1 MLFVDRGRVAI
12 PSVLL
17 PGGAAEVEKE
27 KAAVFYK
34 QAHHLQSRFEF
45 KVFRSKEV
53 KSALYELFQGK
64 CAWCESRIGSTVPGD
79 ICHYRPKGGV
89 AESRKHPGYWWL
101 ASQWENLLLSCP
113 ACNRP
118 HQYNGVI
125 AGKSSRFPLEDEAQR
140 AFEPGWEEREKP
152 LLLDPTSDDP
162 ARHFVYD
169 WEGNILSETPEG
181 QMTITIIGLNRPALV
196 EARKSAL
203 AMVRSLLKMVAAA
216 SGVGSEEQR
225 KFILRQLQ
233 ELTADNAEYAAI
245 KRQLI
250 STDLKKIVR
259 DTGYNDFYW
268 LKSTLPVTKKRVSGI
283 WEKLRDFELKQSDFS
298 LLNSRGIAISRSQ
311 SRKIQKVTI
320 NNFKGIDELT
330 FNVASNWQMLLGENG
345 AGKSS
350 VLQAIAL
357 CLGGADNFAKVVNE
371 NGIDPKTLIRSKRQK
386 ATIEIQVS
394 GFVKPHM
401 LNIYRDR
408 AVFLRA
414 AKRSAF
420 VDYAHCSATVTGA
433 SEARNVQFVLLGY
446 GATRLLK
453 PAARLSE
460 LYFREAEP
468 VRYARFDNLFDPLS
482 LLISAE
488 EWLLKQKREI
498 FDLSARALKDLLGLD
513 NKHILSKRNNTI
525 MVVMDDKKF
534 LPLAALSD
542 GYKTVIAL
550 CVDILAIATEFWGD
564 PGSAEGIV
572 LVDELDCHLH
582 PTWKMRIVSALKR
595 AFPEMQF
602 ICTTHDPLCLR
613 GLGAGEVCVMQRDGE
628 GINLLSDLPNPAD
641 FRVEQLL
648 TSAFFGLNS
657 TQDPENEAIF
667 DEYYALLALPDKDR
681 EQSQRLE
688 QLKAELEDRRYF
700 GDTPREQ
707 MMFNSIDHIIA
718 ERKKEGLWQL
728 PDIKENTKKSL
739 SGLWNS
745 EFLQIKRPKGLP
757 KK

>member
-17 PGGAAEVEKE
+17 PGGAAEAEKE
-27 KAAVFYK
+27 KAAEFYK

-53 KSALYELFQGK
+53 KSALYDLFQGK
-64 CAWCESRIGSTVPGD
+64 CAWCESRINSTASGD

-101 ASQWENLLLSCP
+101 ANQWENLLLSCP

-140 AFEPGWEEREKP
+140 AFVPGWEEREKP
-152 LLLDPTSDDP
+152 LLLDPTFDDP

-181 QMTITIIGLNRPALV
+181 QMTITIIGLNRTALV
-196 EARKSAL
+196 EARRSAL
-203 AMVRSLLKMVAAA
+203 AMVRSVLKMFATTSSVD
-216 SGVGSEEQR
+216 SEEQR
-225 KFILRQLQ
+225 MFILRHLQ

-250 STDLKKIVR
+250 SAELKKIVR
-259 DTGYNDFYW
+259 DTGYDAFHW

-298 LLNSRGIAISRSQ
+298 LRNSRGIAISRSQ

-320 NNFKGIDELT
+320 ANFKGIDELT
-330 FNVASNWQMLLGENG
+330 FDVASNWQMLLGENG

-357 CLGGADNFAKVVNE
+357 CLSGADNFAKLVNE
-371 NGIDPKTLIRSKRQK
+371 NGIDPKTWIRSKRQK
-386 ATIEIQVS
+386 ATIQIQVS
-394 GFVKPHM
+394 GFVKPHS
-401 LNIYRDR
+401 LHIYRDR

-414 AKRSAF
+414 ANKSAL
-420 VDYAHCSATVTGA
+420 VDYAKGSATVTGA
-433 SEARNVQFVLLGY
+433 SEARDVQFVLLGY

-453 PAARLSE
+453 PASKMPPQ
-460 LYFREAEP
+460 FRWHEEKAI
-468 VRYARFDNLFDPLS
+468 RYARFDNLFDPLS

-513 NKHILSKRNNTI
+513 NNDILVKRNNTI
-525 MVVMDDKKF
+525 MVVMDDKKP

-628 GINLLSDLPNPAD
+628 GITLLSDLPNPAD

-667 DEYYALLALPDKDR
+667 DEYYALLALPETDQ
-681 EQSQRLE
+681 EQSERLK
-688 QLKAELEDRRYF
+688 QLKIELKDRRYI
-700 GDTPREQ
+700 GETPREQ
-707 MMFNSIDHIIA
+707 LMFEAIDHIIA
-718 ERKKEGLWQL
+718 DNKQKG
-728 PDIKENTKKSL
+728 
-739 SGLWNS
+739 
-745 EFLQIKRPKGLP
+745 FLQIHDMKQETINTVSNLWQNALNKRLL

>member
-17 PGGAAEVEKE
+17 PGGAAETEKE
-27 KAAVFYK
+27 KAAEFYK

-45 KVFRSKEV
+45 KVFKSKEV
-53 KSALYELFQGK
+53 KSALYDLFQGK
-64 CAWCESRIGSTVPGD
+64 CAWCESRISATSAD
-79 ICHYRPKGGV
+79 ICHYRPKAGV
-89 AESRKHPGYWWL
+89 AESRNHPGYWWL
-101 ASQWENLLLSCP
+101 VNEWGNLLLSC
-113 ACNRP
+113 ADCNRP
-118 HQYNGVI
+118 RRHDDVI
-125 AGKSSRFPLEDEAQR
+125 AGKANRFPLEDENQR
-140 AFEPGWEEREKP
+140 ALSPGHEINERP
-152 LLLDPTSDDP
+152 LLLDPTVDNPDDW
-162 ARHFVYD
+162 FVYD
-169 WEGNILSETPEG
+169 QHGRVASDMPRG
-181 QMTITIIGLNRPALV
+181 QMTIAILGLNR
-196 EARKSAL
+196 S
-203 AMVRSLLKMVAAA
+203 SLLIERQRVIVELRATIDRLQRYQQAPLMDNFMLSELNRLVAY
-216 SGVGSEEQR
+216 
-225 KFILRQLQ
+225 
-233 ELTADNAEYAAI
+233 TADDAEFAAM
-245 KRQLI
+245 KRQL
-250 STDLKKIVR
+250 LLPELRKIA
-259 DTGYNDFYW
+259 
-268 LKSTLPVTKKRVSGI
+268 KVSGVNFFD
-283 WEKLRDFELKQSDFS
+283 WLDSTQAVTRKEQNKKKVEQKKFEEEQSNFS
-298 LLNSRGIAISRSQ
+298 LTSSVGITISRSQ

-320 NNFKGIDELT
+320 TNFKGIDELT
-330 FNVASNWQMLLGENG
+330 FNVGSNWQMLLGENG

-371 NGIDPKTLIRSKRQK
+371 NGIDPKTWIRSKRQK

-394 GFVKPHM
+394 GFVKPH
-401 LNIYRDR
+401 LLHIYRDR

-414 AKRSAF
+414 ANKSAL
-420 VDYAHCSATVTGA
+420 VDYAKGSATATGA
-433 SEARNVQFVLLGY
+433 KEAKDVQFVLLGY

-453 PAARLSE
+453 PAPKLSE
-460 LYFREAEP
+460 LRFREAEP

-513 NKHILSKRNNTI
+513 NNDILVKRNNTI
-525 MVVMDDKKF
+525 MVVMDDKKP

-628 GINLLSDLPNPAD
+628 GITLLSDLPNPAD

-667 DEYYALLALPDKDR
+667 DEYYALLALPEKDQ
-681 EQSQRLE
+681 EQSERLE
-688 QLKAELEDRRYF
+688 QLKIELKDRRYI
-700 GDTPREQ
+700 GETPREQ
-707 MMFNSIDHIIA
+707 LMFEAIDQLIA
-718 ERKKEGLWQL
+718 NKKDKGFLRIHDMKPETISTVNNIWQDVL
-728 PDIKENTKKSL
+728 N
-739 SGLWNS
+739 NR
-745 EFLQIKRPKGLP
+745 LQNNDQN
-757 KK
+757 

>member
-17 PGGAAEVEKE
+17 PGGAAEAEKE
-27 KAAVFYK
+27 KAAEFYK

-53 KSALYELFQGK
+53 KSALYDLFQGK
-64 CAWCESRIGSTVPGD
+64 CAWCESRINSTASGD

-140 AFEPGWEEREKP
+140 AFVPGWEEREKP
-152 LLLDPTSDDP
+152 LLLDPTFDDP

-181 QMTITIIGLNRPALV
+181 QMTITIIGLNRTALV
-196 EARKSAL
+196 EARRSAL
-203 AMVRSLLKMVAAA
+203 AMVRSVLKMFATA
-216 SGVGSEEQR
+216 SSVGSEEQR
-225 KFILRQLQ
+225 MFILRHLQ

-250 STDLKKIVR
+250 SAELKKIVR
-259 DTGYNDFYW
+259 DTGYDAFHW

-298 LLNSRGIAISRSQ
+298 LRNSRGIAISRSQ

-320 NNFKGIDELT
+320 ANFKGIDELT
-330 FNVASNWQMLLGENG
+330 FDVASNWQMLLGENG

-357 CLGGADNFAKVVNE
+357 CLSGADNFAKLVNE
-371 NGIDPKTLIRSKRQK
+371 NGFDPKTWIRSKRQK

-394 GFVKPHM
+394 GFVKPHS
-401 LNIYRDR
+401 LHIYRDR

-414 AKRSAF
+414 ANKSAL
-420 VDYAHCSATVTGA
+420 VDYAKGSATVTGA
-433 SEARNVQFVLLGY
+433 SEARDVQFVLLGY

-453 PAARLSE
+453 PASKMPPQ
-460 LYFREAEP
+460 FRWHEEKAI
-468 VRYARFDNLFDPLS
+468 RYARFDNLFDPLS

-513 NKHILSKRNNTI
+513 NNDILVKRNNTI
-525 MVVMDDKKF
+525 MVVMDDKKP
-534 LPLAALSD
+534 LPLAVLSD

-628 GINLLSDLPNPAD
+628 GITLLSDLPNPAD

-667 DEYYALLALPDKDR
+667 DEYYALLALPEKDQ
-681 EQSQRLE
+681 EQSERLK
-688 QLKAELEDRRYF
+688 QLKTELKDRRYI
-700 GDTPREQ
+700 GETPREQ
-707 MMFNSIDHIIA
+707 LMFEAIDHIIA
-718 ERKKEGLWQL
+718 DNKQKG
-728 PDIKENTKKSL
+728 
-739 SGLWNS
+739 
-745 EFLQIKRPKGLP
+745 FLQIHDMKQETINTVSNLWQDALNKRLP